1 MRQMMA
7 LILMATTAA
16 LVFTGAA
23 FWCLDEDLSD
33 PDSVLHAAR
42 DAFDEHRYA
51 DAIRLSNQ
59 ILQSDSS
66 SISAIII
73 GGASAAAEKQF
84 DQAWDFY
91 SKIREINSVQTAN
104 AGCVAA
110 HLLAFERHQLSAALM
125 LNRKVLEYD
134 PRHVG
139 ANSGYANLLGLTG
152 QRWEAVS
159 PTIELIRQGQFSTN
173 QLILIGSESGVH
185 DDDPF
190 LNACIKTTPDDPLAA
205 LGMAWSSYRAGR
217 MEESRKWAE
226 SAVQL
231 DPNLLSAQALLGSL
245 LVASKSGG
253 DEFSSWH
260 QGLPKSANN
269 HPEIWLARGQRAQ
282 AEGDSE
288 AAIRCYWESSRRNP
302 NYRIA
307 LYQLSQLLIQR
318 QDAERAQPFLR
329 RAEQLQRL
337 KEAEAALFEGVQ
349 DSLKPIQRVAEQME
363 ALGRYWE
370 TWGWCQFA
378 LRLDA
383 QASWPATLASRAQN
397 HLNGQAPL
405 TDESVNPAFLVD
417 LSSFPLPVWKDKRSV
432 QPLDKSSNHDVT
444 SMISFDDE
452 AAAAGVQFTYFNSAD
467 ARVAGQQMYEFTG
480 GGVGSLDY
488 DLDGWPDLYLT
499 QGCRWPT
506 NPSNEEH
513 LDRFCRNL
521 GTGRFLDVTTSCGIH
536 EPSFTQGLAVGDY
549 DNDGFPDLFVGNI
562 GANRLFHNQGDGTF
576 RETTNQLPSIEG
588 RWTTSCAMADLNG
601 DTWPDLYAI
610 NYVEGDDVFA
620 RMCHHKDGV
629 PRMCAP
635 FDFPGAKAQFLI
647 SQGDGS
653 FRDAS
658 AESGLDAPNGK
669 GLGLL
674 IADFDHSGKLAV
686 FVANDLVPNFLYVN
700 RAISRG
706 GPALF
711 DEVGLARGVALNA
724 DGQAQGCMGI
734 AADDFNGDG
743 RLDLFVTNFYM
754 EPNTL
759 YLQIEND
766 VFVDATQAA
775 GLVQPSLPMLGFG
788 VQSIDA
794 DLDGIRDFVVTNG
807 HVDDHRAYGQP
818 YAMRPQVF
826 RGNTNC
832 VFRELSP
839 ETTGPFFQQERLG
852 RGMCRLD
859 WNRDGREDIAISH
872 LESPAALLTNKT
884 VGAGHS
890 LVLHLRGVESDRDAI
905 GAIVTV
911 RTGRSE
917 QTRQLTAGDGY
928 QGCNQR
934 SLIFGLDQD
943 LSAVEVVVVWPS
955 GGKQSFLNV
964 QADREWLCLED
975 RIDLVSVSPETP
987 RNP

>member
-1 MRQMMA
+1 MRHMMA
-7 LILMATTAA
+7 GIVLATTAA
-16 LVFTGAA
+16 LVFSGAA
-23 FWCLDEDLSD
+23 FWSIEHESFDLDSTLN
-33 PDSVLHAAR
+33 AAR
-42 DAFDEHRYA
+42 DAFDERRYA
-51 DAIRLSNQ
+51 DAIQLSRQVLNF
-59 ILQSDSS
+59 DAK

-91 SKIREINSVQTAN
+91 ARLNEINSLQTAN

-110 HLLAFERHQLSAALM
+110 HLLAFEKHQLSDALRM
-125 LNRKVLEYD
+125 NLKVLQYD
-134 PRHVG
+134 PTHVG

-152 QRWEAVS
+152 QRWEAIP
-159 PTIELIRQGQFSTN
+159 PTTVLIRKGQFSTN
-173 QLILIGSESGVH
+173 QLILIGSETGVH

-190 LNACIKTTPDDPLAA
+190 LKDCISAAPNDPLAV

-217 MEESRKWAE
+217 MDDSRKWAE
-226 SAVQL
+226 KAVKL
-231 DPNLLSAQALLGSL
+231 DPDLLSAQALLGSL
-245 LVASKSGG
+245 LVGSRSDS

-260 QGLPKSANN
+260 ASLPVSAND

-282 AEGDSE
+282 AEGRNE

-307 LYQLSQLLIQR
+307 LYQLSQLLVQR
-318 QDAERAQPFLR
+318 QEANLAAPFLK

-337 KEAEAALFEGVQ
+337 KEAESALFEGVQ
-349 DSLKPIQRVAEQME
+349 DSLKPVQRVAEQME

-383 QASWPATLASRAQN
+383 QATWPVALARRAQE
-397 HLNGQAPL
+397 HLNDASPL
-405 TDESVNPAFLVD
+405 TDNGTNPAFQVD
-417 LSSFPLPVWKDKRSV
+417 LTSFPIPEWIGSR
-432 QPLDKSSNHDVT
+432 QTPKSEKSHSHRLSST
-444 SMISFDDE
+444 ISFEDD
-452 AAAAGVQFTYFNSAD
+452 AAAAGIEFTYFNSAD
-467 ARVAGQQMYEFTG
+467 ASTTGQLMYEFTG

-499 QGCRWPT
+499 QGCRWPA
-506 NPSNEEH
+506 NPSNAEH
-513 LDRFCRNL
+513 LDRLYKNM

-536 EPSFTQGLAVGDY
+536 EPGFSQGLAVGDY

-562 GANRLFHNQGDGTF
+562 GDNRLFHNQGDGTF
-576 RETTNQLPSIEG
+576 RETTFQLPAIEG

-647 SQGDGS
+647 NQGDGS
-653 FRDAS
+653 FLDAS
-658 AESGLDAPNGK
+658 ADSGLAAPNGK

-674 IADFDHSGKLAV
+674 IADFDHSGKLGV

-700 RAISRG
+700 RATTRG

-711 DEVGLARGVALNA
+711 AEVGLERGVALNA
-724 DGQAQGCMGI
+724 DGQAQGCMGV

-754 EPNTL
+754 ESNTL
-759 YLQIEND
+759 YLQIENQLFAD
-766 VFVDATQAA
+766 STQAA

-788 VQSIDA
+788 VQSLDA
-794 DLDGIRDFVVTNG
+794 DLDGLPDFVVTNG
-807 HVDDHRAYGQP
+807 HVDDHRTYGQP

-826 RGNTNC
+826 RGSPEC
-832 VFRELSP
+832 LFQELSP

-859 WNRDGREDIAISH
+859 WDRDGREDLAISH

-884 VGAGHS
+884 AGAGHS
-890 LVLHLRGVESDRDAI
+890 LVLHLRGVQSDRDAI

-911 RTGRSE
+911 RTSQRE

-943 LSAVEVVVVWPS
+943 LSASEVVVVWPE
-955 GGKQSFLNV
+955 GGRQRFSNV
-964 QADREWLCLED
+964 QADREWICLED
-975 RIDLVSVSPETP
+975 RIDLVSVSPETL